1 MKATVIIPA
10 AGLGRRFG
18 AKKQFLL
25 LEGKPVLIH
34 TLEVFERSPSI
45 EGACVAV
52 PETEIA
58 SVREMIAQYALKKPI
73 QVVPG
78 GKERQDSVRL
88 GFEAIDSCDIVV
100 IHDGVR
106 PLVTPEVIEKT
117 IQGALEFGSCVAA
130 LPVKETIKRVS
141 AEGFIQ
147 GTVDRSDL
155 WSIQTPQAFRY
166 EIFKKAVQ
174 KSVADGF
181 LGTDEAM
188 LVERWGFGGEA
199 GFSPEFES
207 KHPALPVRDGLT
219 QKIKV
224 VAGDPVNIKI
234 TSPEDLRVA
243 ESLLRTRQTL

>member
-1 MKATVIIPA
+1 MKKAMAIIPA
-10 AGLGRRFG
+10 AGLGKRFG

-25 LEGKPVLIH
+25 LEGKPILIH
-34 TLEVFERSPSI
+34 TLEAFERSPGI
-45 EGACVAV
+45 EAVCVAV
-52 PETEIA
+52 PEAEIA

-73 QVVPG
+73 QVVAG
-78 GKERQDSVRL
+78 GRERQDSVRL
-88 GFEAIDSCDIVV
+88 GFEVIPACDIVV

-117 IQGALEFGSCVAA
+117 IQGALEFGGCVAA
-130 LPVKETIKRVS
+130 LPVKETTKRVS

-147 GTVDRSDL
+147 ETVDRNDL
-155 WSIQTPQAFRY
+155 WSVQTPQAFRY

-174 KSVADGF
+174 TSVQDGF

-188 LVERWGFGGEA
+188 LVERI
-199 GFSPEFES
+199 
-207 KHPALPVRDGLT
+207 T

-234 TSPEDLRVA
+234 TSPEDLGVA
-243 ESLLRTRQTL
+243 ESLLRLRQR